1 MQNSVHDKDQWSI
14 SASSYAHG
22 HQALSSAPVDT
33 LFAQMDRVKPFSTA
47 TAILDVGCGP
57 EKSLSNLHS
66 RQSPTPRF
74 PPYTSKLQNQRP
86 NLTHRIALDFSAGMI
101 AQVQKLQQEKQ
112 VQTPIWRRVEGKVG
126 DAQVLE
132 GIDDASISHI
142 TGTMVY
148 NLVEDGRRA
157 LEAAH
162 RVLAP
167 EGVLGMTLGM
177 GGEWMD
183 MMTQSAQH
191 IRGASAPTYHFPA
204 GYSTISGLKTEFE
217 KVGFSAEFVESM
229 EIFIDVSDPKLF
241 VDTFIRGKNPGAM
254 FFLGDYEEEELD
266 GFVRF
271 MEGLIEEKCRERGQ
285 KRLRGEVIVG
295 VGRKL

>member
-1 MQNSVHDKDQWSI
+1 MQNTVHNKDQWSI

-22 HQALSSAPVDT
+22 HQALSSAPVET

-57 EKSLSNLHS
+57 GVTLGRLIDGYGEQVPGNARL
-66 RQSPTPRF
+66 
-74 PPYTSKLQNQRP
+74 
-86 NLTHRIALDFSAGMI
+86 IALDFSAGMI

-112 VQTPIWRRVEGKVG
+112 VQTPIWSRVEGKVG

-157 LEAAH
+157 LEAAF
-162 RVLAP
+162 RVLRP
-167 EGVLGMTLGM
+167 EGVIGMTLGM

-183 MMTQSAQH
+183 MMAQSAQH
-191 IRGASAPTYHFPA
+191 IRGPSAPTYHFPA
-204 GYSTISGLKTEFE
+204 GYSTISGIKSEFKE
-217 KVGFSAEFVESM
+217 VGFSAEFVESM
-229 EIFIDVSDPKLF
+229 EIFINVSEPKRF
-241 VDTFIRGKNPGAM
+241 VDSFIRGKNPGAM
-254 FFLGDYEEEELD
+254 FFVGDYSEGELD
-266 GFVRF
+266 GFVQF
-271 MEGLIEEKCRERGQ
+271 MEGLIEEKCRERGE
-285 KRLRGEVIVG
+285 KRLRGEVIVA
-295 VGRKL
+295 VGKRLG